1 MNQKEIITKKTLQ
14 EFGVIFG
21 LGLPLII
28 GWLIPFLFGHSPRA
42 WTLFFGIPTLILS
55 IICPRALQL
64 PYKIWIKIGI
74 ILGWINSKIILGIVF
89 FVILIPISLIMKTFK
104 YDPLKKNLLKNQISY
119 REITKNNKIDLTKI
133 F

>member
-42 WTLFFGIPTLILS
+42 WTLAIGIPTLIIS
-55 IICPRALQL
+55 IIYPKILKL

-89 FVILIPISLIMKTFK
+89 FLILIPISLIMKIFK
-104 YDPLKKNLLKNQISY
+104 YDPLKKNLDKDQISY
-119 REITKNNKIDLTKI
+119 REITKNNKIDLNKI